1 MTSHACARSQCAS
14 GVLLVRPAQFAY
26 NDQTAAS
33 NRFQHGAA
41 MPDPAAL
48 AREEFDRVRVALEA
62 AGIRVCVVED
72 SSEPAKPDAVF
83 PNNWVSFHRDGTVVL
98 YPMQAPNRRTERR
111 MDALEAVSQ
120 QLGFH
125 QRRLLD
131 LRAREDRGQILEG
144 TGSLVLDHVHRIA
157 YACRS
162 ARTDEAAVREWA
174 GLMSFTP
181 VVFDACGPDG
191 AALYHTNVMLSIGST
206 WAVVCTPSIVAAD
219 RDRVLGRLR
228 ASSREIIEIGT
239 AAMVR
244 FGANIL
250 ELAAG
255 VLILSEQARSGLQ
268 STGDE
273 TWPRLR
279 GCVEQVVAVSVP
291 TLETVGGGSVRCML
305 AEVPETG

>member
-1 MTSHACARSQCAS
+1 MSSDAGARSQCAS

-41 MPDPAAL
+41 MADVD
-48 AREEFDRVRVALEA
+48 ARARDEFDRVRVALEA
-62 AGIRVCVVED
+62 AGVRVCALED
-72 SSEPAKPDAVF
+72 IAEPAKPDAVF

-98 YPMQAPNRRTERR
+98 YPMQAPNRRAERR
-111 MDALEAVSQ
+111 MDALAAVGQ
-120 QLGFH
+120 QLGFR

-131 LRAREDRGQILEG
+131 LRAHEDHGRILEG
-144 TGSLVLDHVHRIA
+144 TGSLVLDHVQRIA

-174 GLMSFTP
+174 GLMNFTP

-191 AALYHTNVMLSIGST
+191 AALYHTNVMLSIGSS

-219 RDRVLGRLR
+219 RDRVLASLKAGR
-228 ASSREIIEIGT
+228 REIIEIGT
-239 AAMVR
+239 AAMAQ

-250 ELAAG
+250 ELGPG
-255 VLILSEQARSGLQ
+255 VLIMSEQARGALQ
-268 STGDE
+268 SSEDE
-273 TWPRLR
+273 TWSRLR
-279 GCVEQVVAVSVP
+279 RCVDQVVAVAVP
-291 TLETVGGGSVRCML
+291 TLEAVGGGSVRCML